1 MLAPIG
7 EKLTEDVPPG
17 GMGLFAAAFKDVGDG
32 VVGWAVG
39 GAVVPVGE
47 GGNADGTSWLLG
59 TAVTEVVCP

>member
-1 MLAPIG
+1 
-7 EKLTEDVPPG
+7 
-17 GMGLFAAAFKDVGDG
+17 MGLFAAAFKDIGGG

-47 GGNADGTSWLLG
+47 GGNADGKSWLLG